1 MPLRRQSVLQEQ
13 MDLVV
18 VAARQ
23 WRRAVKARIA
33 SDMQTYPVSSVE
45 APREHRELVAAIDQL
60 EEMSAAI
67 KRTSTG
73 RSAAPDHGPKS
84 KARSPSHR

>member
-18 VAARQ
+18 VAGRQ

-33 SDMQTYPVSSVE
+33 SDMRTYARLLGAE
-45 APREHRELVAAIDQL
+45 TMAHCELVDAIDKL
-60 EEMSAAI
+60 EEMSA
-67 KRTSTG
+67 KLERTSTG
-73 RSAAPDHGPKS
+73 TVKNATRKS
-84 KARSPSHR
+84 GARSPSRR